1 MRKPSFERERESLRE
16 RAREIHLVNLLRGVP
31 VKLHMAQSSNSR
43 QQGKGGRQRER
54 NGERKNMQWD
64 SKSDCSLFDKVIESQ
79 LKLCHVSLFK
89 GPFTQDVFLPS
100 KTARHVST
108 AEDIHLRPDYAE
120 KQHLWMQKREL
131 FQVSLLHCPS
141 TEKHSLLPLRHPS
154 MVVWPDNLPLIWAE
168 QWGHNYT
175 KTEY

>member
-43 QQGKGGRQRER
+43 QQGRGGRQRER
-54 NGERKNMQWD
+54 NGYRERWRKKNMQWD

-89 GPFTQDVFLPS
+89 GPFTQMCSCLQKQRDMSQQL
-100 KTARHVST
+100 KTSIY
-108 AEDIHLRPDYAE
+108 DLI
-120 KQHLWMQKREL
+120 MQKNSTYGCKNVNFSRSPAL
-131 FQVSLLHCPS
+131 SLYWETLASSFTPS
-141 TEKHSLLPLRHPS
+141 LNGRLT
-154 MVVWPDNLPLIWAE
+154 W
-168 QWGHNYT
+168 
-175 KTEY
+175 